1 MKITLLCDTPDSYI
15 HDYIKE
21 IKKLIKKKKHKVKFI
36 THKSKISK
44 GDILFLL
51 ACSSILSEKDLLK
64 NKNNIVI
71 HPSKLPK
78 NKGSAA
84 LIWSILKGENKI
96 YLTMFEASS
105 KIDGGNIYYQSFF
118 KLKGNELSDEIRS
131 LQAKT
136 TISLIKKFLN
146 KRINKTYKQKGKS
159 NFLRRRSPKDSE
171 LNINKS
177 IKDQFNLLRVV
188 DNERYPAF
196 FLHKD
201 TKYLIKIFKE
211 VK

>member
-15 HDYIKE
+15 HDYIEE
-21 IKKLIKKKKHKVKFI
+21 IKKLIKKKKYKVNFI

-64 NKNNIVI
+64 NKKNIVI

-84 LIWSILKGENKI
+84 LIWSILKGKKKI
-96 YLTMFEASS
+96 YLTMFEASP
-105 KIDGGNIYYQSFF
+105 KIDSGNIYYQSFF
-118 KLKGNELSDEIRS
+118 KLKGNELSDEIRF

-146 KRINKTYKQKGKS
+146 KKNNKTYKQKGKS

-196 FLHKD
+196 FLYKG

-211 VK
+211 AK

>member
-1 MKITLLCDTPDSYI
+1 
-15 HDYIKE
+15 
-21 IKKLIKKKKHKVKFI
+21 
-36 THKSKISK
+36 
-44 GDILFLL
+44 
-51 ACSSILSEKDLLK
+51 
-64 NKNNIVI
+64 
-71 HPSKLPK
+71 
-78 NKGSAA
+78 
-84 LIWSILKGENKI
+84 
-96 YLTMFEASS
+96 MFEASS